1 MSKLKEGWAQELR
14 RQREAWAAAEKAK
27 REQWLE
33 SKTREVKE
41 LTVKG
46 LEGEVRTRVGWVQDG
61 LDGQGVMTVRA
72 EPWHAKQHRIKSCSL
87 SM

>member
-14 RQREAWAAAEKAK
+14 RQREAWAAAEKTK

-46 LEGEVRTRVGWVQDG
+46 LEGEVRTRVGG
-61 LDGQGVMTVRA
+61 SKMA
-72 EPWHAKQHRIKSCSL
+72 
-87 SM
+87 